1 MFLNDLSDFCRS
13 SKDTKKVSAVV
24 EGGMNCMYFY
34 FSIKCPNLFYRK
46 VISPTTP
53 PFVQNAWTLILS
65 VDQCV
70 SYLSLH
76 LFFTVQRL
84 EVPSVVSTRS
94 LDE

>member
-34 FSIKCPNLFYRK
+34 FFIKCPNLFYRK

-53 PFVQNAWTLILS
+53 PFVQNAWTLRPVCLLFVTAS
-65 VDQCV
+65 VFHSPEAASPQCGE
-70 SYLSLH
+70 H
-76 LFFTVQRL
+76 
-84 EVPSVVSTRS
+84 
-94 LDE
+94 